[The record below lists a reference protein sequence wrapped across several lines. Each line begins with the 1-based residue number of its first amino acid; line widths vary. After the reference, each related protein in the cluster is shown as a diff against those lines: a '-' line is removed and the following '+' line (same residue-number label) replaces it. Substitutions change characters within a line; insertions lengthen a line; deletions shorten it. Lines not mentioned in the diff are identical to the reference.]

1 MAEISGQVFPLSIR
15 TGEERKYGFS
25 FLSFADLFS
34 IVQAEQFHLESG
46 QGQHRPLYRGHLHK
60 IIRGIE
66 RGLFIPNSF
75 VVGFDENQRRRLK
88 FEENKFFFEINSG
101 EKLPLLDGQ
110 HRLFALYTI
119 NEEYPRIDTLQ
130 LPIIFLFDHSLKQA
144 FLASNSYLPLGRTL
158 IKNIKAIEPQFESN
172 LQERFCNDCLS
183 ILNKNHN
190 SPFYLQIGG
199 RGILTEDLL
208 TRREDYDLSL
218 SLIGGYLICETAGQT
233 AQWYCNFLLNLYT
246 LIKVHLKSYVL
257 TPPPVGNKNNALLY
271 LGITNIIC
279 YKIIR
284 AGFVNLNEDELVDCL
299 KWVFN
304 KSEADTTNKVAC
316 RKLITEFAAF
326 YLSSLS
332 CATFERI
339 PLGLLKTL
347 SYSTFDLKERK
358 RKKYEDQQEDI

>member
-1 MAEISGQVFPLSIR
+1 MTEISGQIFPLSIR

-25 FLSFADLFS
+25 FLSFADLFNL
-34 IVQAEQFHLESG
+34 VQAEQFHLESG

-101 EKLPLLDGQ
+101 EKLPLLDGH

-119 NEEYPRIDTLQ
+119 NEEYPRIDALQ

-144 FLASNSYLPLGRTL
+144 FLASNCYFPLGRTL
-158 IKNIKAIEPQFESN
+158 IKNIKATEPQFETN
-172 LQERFCNDCLS
+172 LQERFCNDCIS
-183 ILNKNHN
+183 ILDKNTN

-199 RGILTEDLL
+199 RGVLTEELL
-208 TRREDYDLSL
+208 TRREDYDLSM
-218 SLIGGYLICETAGQT
+218 SIIGGYLICETAGQT
-233 AQWYCNFLLNLYT
+233 AQWYCSHLINLYN
-246 LIKVHLKSYVL
+246 LIKVHVKSYVL
-257 TPPPVGNKNNALLY
+257 TPPPVGNKNNSLIY
-271 LGITNIIC
+271 IGITNIIC

-284 AGFVNLNEDELVDCL
+284 SGFTKTDEDELVDCL
-299 KWVFN
+299 NWIFR

-316 RKLITEFAAF
+316 RKLVREFAAL

-332 CATFERI
+332 AVTFERI
-339 PLGLLKTL
+339 PLGLLKIL

-358 RKKYEDQQEDI
+358 RKKYEDEQEDI